1 VFRCYF
7 TRGGHIAMGDNLDVV
22 TLEEA
27 IAAGKK
33 MLAERAVVDNLDGI
47 EVWDR
52 ATFLYA
58 SRSVNARSVT
68 CH

>member
-1 VFRCYF
+1 
-7 TRGGHIAMGDNLDVV
+7 MGDNLDVA

-33 MLAERAVVDNLDGI
+33 MLAESAVADNLDGI

-58 SRSVNARSVT
+58 SRSVDARSGT
-68 CH
+68 LTWPHS